1 MMKPAWIP
9 RAVTRA
15 VGGLVLAVAS
25 LAAQT
30 PAAPDP
36 AKAQEILRAVG
47 EAIGEEKAAGLKSL
61 TAKGEYRRVMG
72 QTEMTGELEWRL
84 LLPDRFQ
91 RIEYLERPDGT
102 PAGTMTAT
110 LDGDDAW
117 RDVQQGG
124 GMFIMRREPGETGE
138 GGGPGGRGGD
148 GAPRRFNAARGIRAD
163 YYRTLLGL
171 LPGVPALS
179 SSFTATY
186 AGQAQAANGQ
196 TADIIDFNGRD
207 DFKARL
213 FVDSASHLPLML
225 SYQGPDLSRFQR
237 VIRGEPPATE
247 EERRKRR
254 EEMRKQMEAQGPP
267 QMVEMQWFFSDHRS
281 VDGVTLPHHFSHQV
295 NGQVQE
301 ELTIKEYDVNPDL
314 KLEQFKNKKKN
325 DGSAEGA

>member
-1 MMKPAWIP
+1 MKPARNTNALTW
-9 RAVTRA
+9 T
-15 VGGLVLAVAS
+15 VGALMLGVAP

-47 EAIGEEKAAGLKSL
+47 DAIGGEKAAGLKSL
-61 TAKGEYRRVMG
+61 TAKGEYRRAMG
-72 QTEMTGELEWRL
+72 QMEMTGELEWRL
-84 LLPDRFQ
+84 LFPDRFQ

-110 LDGDDAW
+110 LDGEDAW
-117 RDVQQGG
+117 RDTQQGG
-124 GMFIMRREPGETGE
+124 GMFIMRRGPGEAGE

-179 SSFTATY
+179 SLQASY

-196 TADIIDFNGRD
+196 TADIIDFSGRD

-225 SYQGPDLSRFQR
+225 SYQAPDLSRFQR
-237 VIRGEPPATE
+237 VMRGDRPVTE

-281 VDGVTLPHHFSHQV
+281 VDGVTLPHHFSRQV

-301 ELTIKEYDVNPDL
+301 ELTIKAYEVNPDL